1 MEKKGHG
8 VPGRRDSTDIG
19 RCVCPREAWSGR
31 HIGGRSISVPYRPH
45 PVPKLCSGAP
55 WLNGL
60 PHRWWSCRRRWLRKT
75 RPWASWSRASASW
88 RRPPLT
94 APSSGR
100 SPMSPGAAT
109 SQPVAG
115 PSASSPQVRA
125 PQGRRPAGG
134 GRLPRAWE
142 TSRARGQLPDCRAVS
157 VCIRATLGARRWQ
170 APRSATRSMGCLN
183 RACLLPP

>member
-1 MEKKGHG
+1 MDKEHSASGEERPRGSRQEGQHGHRQMHVPEGG
-8 VPGRRDSTDIG
+8 VVRKAYWGQ
-19 RCVCPREAWSGR
+19 VCLHTLLSPPRPQAVLW
-31 HIGGRSISVPYRPH
+31 
-45 PVPKLCSGAP
+45 CP

-88 RRPPLT
+88 RRPPST

-115 PSASSPQVRA
+115 PSASSPQVPA

-134 GRLPRAWE
+134 GRLPWARE
-142 TSRARGQLPDCRAVS
+142 TSRARGQLPDCQAVS
-157 VCIRATLGARRWQ
+157 ECIRATLGARR
-170 APRSATRSMGCLN
+170 
-183 RACLLPP
+183 